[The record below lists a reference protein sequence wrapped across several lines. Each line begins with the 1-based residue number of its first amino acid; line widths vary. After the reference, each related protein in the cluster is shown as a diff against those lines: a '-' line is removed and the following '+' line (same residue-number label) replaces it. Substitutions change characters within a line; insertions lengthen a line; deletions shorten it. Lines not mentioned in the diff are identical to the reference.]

1 MGSSW
6 NRSCSPAPQTQIE
19 RSEHAGDAATVYSAH
34 SGPYRGQRPSEG
46 ATRDTEKTCRANSRV
61 KPETT
66 HAKAGARQMVDQRNS
81 GPLGGCRNRAWR
93 LRHILGNNGAPI
105 QAYDQNVWAETFDY
119 AHRDAKESLEFFQ
132 VLRTRNL
139 AMLKA
144 LPKEFWENY
153 GMHQERGKES
163 IAHIV
168 RMYAGHDLNHL
179 GQVENIVKG
188 SS

>member
-1 MGSSW
+1 MQETPQQYVQRLLGHIKGKDPLKVQRETPKRLAGLIRGLS
-6 NRSCSPAPQTQIE
+6 RKQLTRKPAPDKWSI
-19 RSEHAGDAATVYSAH
+19 SEILAH
-34 SGPYRGQRPSEG
+34 L
-46 ATRDTEKTCRANSRV
+46 ADTEIV
-61 KPETT
+61 
-66 HAKAGARQMVDQRNS
+66 V
-81 GPLGGCRNRAWR
+81 AWR
-93 LRHILGNNGAPI
+93 LRHVLGNNGALI

-119 AHRDAKESLEFFQ
+119 VHRDTKESLEFFQ
-132 VLRTRNL
+132 ILRTSNL

-144 LPKEFWENY
+144 LPKRFLENY